1 MNTLHWFLTLTFS
14 YNLITKLEQ
23 KGQPQKDQILLFAQR
38 KLVSVQRETLEQKER
53 KCFSRRCPEPI
64 FLNLLRSPGID
75 SQTGGPVRHPY
86 WRTGPPG
93 YIGWQNRFLES
104 TPGLVKRLQIRAQ
117 LSRILLSFLV
127 AEKSWGCWSSWVHLR
142 FIPPWWKNHP

>member
-1 MNTLHWFLTLTFS
+1 MIPYTDLFL

-23 KGQPQKDQILLFAQR
+23 KGQPQKVLILLFAQR

-53 KCFSRRCPEPI
+53 KCFSRRCPEPV

-86 WRTGPPG
+86 LTYRPARLHRLAESIPW
-93 YIGWQNRFLES
+93 NRLLGS
-104 TPGLVKRLQIRAQ
+104 LNVYKYGLSYQGFFCHF
-117 LSRILLSFLV
+117 S
-127 AEKSWGCWSSWVHLR
+127 
-142 FIPPWWKNHP
+142 